1 MPFTVQSSYA
11 HRPAPT
17 PWRRASAL
25 ALAVLFLSGLLEGG
39 VINTKHDLS
48 DASGGPYNTQVC
60 AFCHTPHS
68 ANRILNAPLWNR
80 FVDRTK
86 VFIPYQSATMN
97 TVPGDP
103 NNSLGSLLCLGC
115 HDGTLGT
122 VVVNL
127 YAGSDKHDLVNAPG
141 PGGIPD
147 TTSSPNCQRCH
158 PEIYGGQ
165 PVQWTGT
172 DLGND
177 HPVAMLYPTPSQ
189 DPQFNPPPDP
199 QSGWPDLPLWGGRVE
214 CATCH
219 NPHDPTNQPFLRK
232 PNPGSALCL
241 TCHIK

>member
-1 MPFTVQSSYA
+1 MSCAGRRHEDCSWQKDARRRVLATGIAARTRAGAKQHKRRVVFMPFTAQSSSA
-11 HRPAPT
+11 GHRPAPT

-25 ALAVLFLSGLLEGG
+25 TLTVLFLSGLLEGG

-48 DASGGPYNTQVC
+48 DASGGPDNTQVC

-86 VFIPYQSATMN
+86 VFIPYQSSTMN

-122 VVVNL
+122 AVVNL

-141 PGGIPD
+141 PG
-147 TTSSPNCQRCH
+147 
-158 PEIYGGQ
+158 
-165 PVQWTGT
+165 
-172 DLGND
+172 
-177 HPVAMLYPTPSQ
+177 
-189 DPQFNPPPDP
+189 
-199 QSGWPDLPLWGGRVE
+199 
-214 CATCH
+214 
-219 NPHDPTNQPFLRK
+219 
-232 PNPGSALCL
+232 
-241 TCHIK
+241 